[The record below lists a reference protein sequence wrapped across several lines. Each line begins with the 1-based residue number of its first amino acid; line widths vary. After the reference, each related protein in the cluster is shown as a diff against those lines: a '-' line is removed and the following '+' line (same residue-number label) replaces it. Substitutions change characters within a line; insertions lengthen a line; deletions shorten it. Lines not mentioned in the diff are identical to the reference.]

1 LSGRWKQE
9 RRKDQFYKLAKER
22 GYRSRS
28 AFKLLQ
34 AVRKYRFM
42 KRGDKVVDLGA
53 APGGWLQVSRQIVGK
68 EGFVLGVDTE
78 RVSELPWTNV
88 KALVAD
94 VTSDS
99 LSSIII
105 DHMGSK
111 VDVVVSDVSPKISG
125 AWDVDHI
132 KQLYLAER
140 SLEIAKAVLRRQGNF
155 FVKAFHGPDLK
166 EYRER
171 LAEHFEIVR
180 LVKPPASKQRSSE
193 IYLLAMDYRG

>member
-1 LSGRWKQE
+1 MSGRWKQE

-78 RVSELPWTNV
+78 PVSELPWTNV

-99 LSSIII
+99 LSSVIIN
-105 DHMGSK
+105 HMGSK
-111 VDVVVSDVSPKISG
+111 VDVVISDVSPKISG
-125 AWDVDHI
+125 AWDVDHT

-155 FVKAFHGPDLK
+155 FVKVFHGPDLK

-171 LAEHFEIVR
+171 LAEHFGTVR

-193 IYLLAMDYRG
+193 IYVIAMDYRG

>member
-1 LSGRWKQE
+1 MSERWKQE

-78 RVSELPWTNV
+78 RVMELPWTNV